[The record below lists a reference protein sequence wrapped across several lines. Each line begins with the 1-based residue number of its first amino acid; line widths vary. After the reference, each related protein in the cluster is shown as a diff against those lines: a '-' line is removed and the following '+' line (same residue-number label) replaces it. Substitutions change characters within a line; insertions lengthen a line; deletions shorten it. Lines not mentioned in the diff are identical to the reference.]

1 MPDIRPT
8 RYDGNDD
15 RDIEDMLSFEEF
27 EFKDNIQQIKF
38 KIGEI
43 ALKSLRHNTW
53 TLEEL
58 KNVHRL
64 VEDFSDEAYAELT
77 PKEKLDLVWTLPLV
91 RPYGND
97 ERFGS
102 FFGRMVEQEIKMVVV
117 ETINEKIKKATVDFN
132 ENKEEDKN
140 EVSETSLVGE
150 PPEERAPTEESDC
163 EE

>member
-8 RYDGNDD
+8 RYDGHDD
-15 RDIEDMLSFEEF
+15 RDIEERLSFENF
-27 EFKDNIQQIKF
+27 EFKNNIHQIKA

-43 ALKSLRHNTW
+43 ALKSLQHNTW

-64 VEDFSDEAYAELT
+64 VDDFSDEAYAELT
-77 PKEKLDLVWTLPLV
+77 PKEKLDLVWTLPLI
-91 RPYGND
+91 RPLSD

-102 FFGRMVEQEIKMVVV
+102 FFGRMLQQEIKMVVV